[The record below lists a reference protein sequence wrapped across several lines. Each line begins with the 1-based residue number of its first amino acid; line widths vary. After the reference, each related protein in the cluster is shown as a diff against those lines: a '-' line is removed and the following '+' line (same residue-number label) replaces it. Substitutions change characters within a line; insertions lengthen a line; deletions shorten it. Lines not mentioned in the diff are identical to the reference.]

1 MKFNIHLIFFLLFPF
16 SVLKEQCGI
25 LLKHPLTSFKQEIPI
40 LYIFEHYQ
48 QKR

>member
-1 MKFNIHLIFFLLFPF
+1 MKFKIHLIFFPF

-25 LLKHPLTSFKQEIPI
+25 LLKHPSIFKTGIPI

-48 QKR
+48 QK